1 VIRRTWLGVTLAM
14 LIAGCDHSGV
24 VGSATVTGSYELT
37 TVNGAP
43 LPFSVNATQSIL
55 DDTYTLFQG
64 GTYARTWRRRTTTGA
79 NATVETFSE
88 AGQYIIG
95 GTSITFRRGDVTGQ
109 LDVLAQYSPN
119 AFTVVQQNQTSVY
132 RKD

>member
-1 VIRRTWLGVTLAM
+1 MILRRWLGVALA
-14 LIAGCDHSGV
+14 LLCASCSHSGV
-24 VGSATVTGSYELT
+24 VGSATVTGTYALT
-37 TVNGAP
+37 TVNGSP
-43 LPFSVNATQSIL
+43 LPFALSATQSIL
-55 DDTYTLFQG
+55 DDSYTLFQG
-64 GTYARTWRRRTTTGA
+64 GTYARTWRRRTMSSGA
-79 NATVETFSE
+79 PATETFNE

-119 AFTVVQQNQTSVY
+119 AFTVVLQNQTSVY